1 MNKIV
6 EVLMRRDGLS
16 RADAE
21 ASLMDGRSAVA
32 DGDAPEEVLLEVFGL
47 EPDYIF
53 DLLGGA

>member
-6 EVLMRRDGLS
+6 EILMRRDGLS

-21 ASLMDGRSAVA
+21 TSLMDGRSAVA
-32 DGDAPEEVLLEVFGL
+32 DGAYPEDVLLEMFGL

-53 DLLGGA
+53 DLL